1 MQTDALVQQLMALP
15 LPDRVIVAQELWQSI
30 DERLGADTG
39 DEHRDAAKEA
49 LRRDA
54 ELASGTV
61 IGRSHEEVM
70 EAVRRALQ

>member
-1 MQTDALVQQLMALP
+1 MQTETLVQQLMALP

-30 DERLGADTG
+30 DEGLVADTA
-39 DEHRDAAKEA
+39 DEQREAAKEA

-54 ELASGTV
+54 ELTSGTV
-61 IGRSHEEVM
+61 AGRSHEDVM